1 LEEYIKWNL
10 LNSATSLLS
19 TPIEM
24 ASFDFMAKQERL
36 SKDQEDRAL
45 QTVNAA
51 VGEALGKLYVEKKF
65 LLKPKKSREDDS
77 KYYFGL
83 QNRISN
89 LDVGRDKIKSH

>member
-24 ASFDFMAKQERL
+24 ASFDFMAQQERL

-65 LLKPKKSREDDS
+65 PAEAKER
-77 KYYFGL
+77 
-83 QNRISN
+83 QR
-89 LDVGRDKIKSH
+89 R